1 MARSPPPNRRCTAR
15 NRRSIR
21 ATWSVPPELLG
32 FWFSFF
38 DQKYWDAV
46 DDRIKDL
53 AGRATKVV
61 RLLELEL
68 GVAFGTG
75 ENLEQFLRDHAF
87 MVVPFRPWSC
97 GASTSI

>member
-1 MARSPPPNRRCTAR
+1 MAR

-21 ATWSVPPELLG
+21 ATWSVPHKLFG
-32 FWFSFF
+32 FWFSLF
-38 DQKYWDAV
+38 DQKHGDAV
-46 DDRIKDL
+46 DDRIEDL
-53 AGRATKVV
+53 AARAAKVV

-87 MVVPFRPWSC
+87 MVVPFRP
-97 GASTSI
+97 